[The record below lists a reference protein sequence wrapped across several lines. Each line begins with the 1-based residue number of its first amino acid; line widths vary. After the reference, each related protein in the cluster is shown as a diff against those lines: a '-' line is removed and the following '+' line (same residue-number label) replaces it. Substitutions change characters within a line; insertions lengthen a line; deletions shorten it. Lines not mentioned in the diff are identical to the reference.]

1 MVPFFH
7 ATQYVVFGGGRGPA
21 DMEDQSP
28 NGMPTLGEVEEN
40 IDPSGTHFNISLDH
54 VVTRDTLPDA
64 STAHLMRNLSRHTT
78 GRSIDAHSIDSSLQS
93 HGSNV
98 ELLVS
103 HSRTLSNVS
112 DGTDFRGEAPPY
124 SEAVGGGISTLSFP
138 QPAVLGPP
146 GPQLVQDTPR
156 SRFSF
161 LLHPFVSRS
170 NSVHRDTA
178 TRAVSTHSRSASAF
192 SLQSSDHGSSTRPT
206 TPSGSRSHLLRGTR
220 TRSSSTGSAVVLS
233 SPSMISLNT
242 ISAPLPHTLTRT
254 EFRIPRGGLTPEQI
268 KIITARDAPERFG
281 RPYGPAAVAFA
292 GSRVILT
299 DTSAPPP
306 GFEEVFGGSVAT
318 GGSDDGDP
326 TENPNPSETLGNN
339 DLSGVVG
346 RAEIPGAIEYTV
358 SSTSPSDT
366 PHTSL
371 SRQHAPTSD
380 QEQESTRLRVDVR
393 ASTAKS
399 FTITN
404 SEEPMTPLTARPL
417 DFVSA
422 VQA

>member
-1 MVPFFH
+1 M
-7 ATQYVVFGGGRGPA
+7 G
-21 DMEDQSP
+21 DQSP

-40 IDPSGTHFNISLDH
+40 VDPSETHFNIPLDH
-54 VVTRDTLPDA
+54 MVTRDTLPDV
-64 STAHLMRNLSRHTT
+64 STAHLSRNLSRHTT
-78 GRSIDAHSIDSSLQS
+78 GRSIDANSIDSSLQS

-98 ELLVS
+98 ELLAS
-103 HSRTLSNVS
+103 HSRTVSNV
-112 DGTDFRGEAPPY
+112 TDSTDYRGEAPPY
-124 SEAVGGGISTLSFP
+124 SEAVGGGVSTFSFP
-138 QPAVLGPP
+138 QPAALGPP

-170 NSVHRDTA
+170 NSVHRDTT
-178 TRAVSTHSRSASAF
+178 TRAASTHSRSASAF
-192 SLQSSDHGSSTRPT
+192 SFQSSEHGSSTRPT

-220 TRSSSTGSAVVLS
+220 TRSSSTGSGVVLT

-242 ISAPLPHTLTRT
+242 ISAPLPHTLTRA

-292 GSRVILT
+292 DSRVMLT
-299 DTSAPPP
+299 DTSGPPP
-306 GFEEVFGGSVAT
+306 GFEEVFGGSVAA
-318 GGSDDGDP
+318 GSGDGSP
-326 TENPNPSETLGNN
+326 PESPNPSETMGNN
-339 DLSGVVG
+339 YPSEVVD
-346 RAEIPGAIEYTV
+346 RAEIPGPIESGV
-358 SSTSPSDT
+358 SSTWTPSDT
-366 PHTSL
+366 PPTSL

-393 ASTAKS
+393 ASLAKS
-399 FTITN
+399 FTITD
-404 SEEPMTPLTARPL
+404 SEEPMTPLTARPF

-422 VQA
+422 AQA